1 MALPLAP
8 AHSVSSLRFASWGG
22 WSSLLRPAASDHR
35 AASGRQALWRSLS
48 RAMRAAGPD
57 SRSRPL
63 HGLMGNVDCV
73 RGSESGQ
80 RLRGG

>member
-1 MALPLAP
+1 MASHLAP
-8 AHSVSSLRFASWGG
+8 ARSTASLRFALWGG

-35 AASGRQALWRSLS
+35 AAHARQALWQGLA

>member
-1 MALPLAP
+1 MASTLAP
-8 AHSVSSLRFASWGG
+8 ARSTTSLRFAYWGG
-22 WSSLLRPAASDHR
+22 WSSLLRSITR
-35 AASGRQALWRSLS
+35 AL
-48 RAMRAAGPD
+48 RAAGPD

-63 HGLMGNVDCV
+63 HGLLGNVDCV